1 MIFPYLYQS
10 FRRRP
15 LRHISIYW
23 IMLCAFL
30 LPLVVSVY
38 RDSLE
43 YGNQL
48 QLRNDSKEQA
58 FHISGA
64 SPEDVEWFRNIEGLT
79 APIYENGTI
88 YLTFESEEAWKR
100 FTDYNHPDFDSD
112 DWMDL
117 LEEQNRIDEALDS
130 GIVKS
135 GHALSVSIYEYDM
148 WHGLEEDP
156 VWKSQMQEILFLNI
170 ALLLFSGV
178 IVYSAY
184 RNHIAGFSQEA
195 SDLGA
200 LGAAKVQIIRL
211 FLAEFVILFPLAAV
225 SAIGLSW
232 IVMRF
237 LYQHFLGNTA
247 SSVTVWEVFHM
258 DPQNTALEI
267 LFYFLVCLCAMAGS
281 VLHGPTKRKMKKCR
295 YRSASLPALWMHQT
309 KPPFFRCL
317 FVLVPLLTAFV
328 LLFNRYLSIYTQNVY
343 NVQTSKINVTSAERG
358 FSQEELNMLYELDG
372 VQRIEQ
378 MKNSDRLFLLFTP
391 EGDELMAFIH
401 SYRDC
406 NLQLQPLEGYEI
418 AADLPGSEAA
428 DGAYYLADMGLLP
441 DKTEVKLTRVLERE
455 YQDSWRVDV
464 YVSDALMQELTAN
477 APVTKLE
484 IYTSAQFANSLEEEL
499 RNKLPSDYSVY
510 NFQNGVDAAAAR
522 QEGRLLLLSWIFCIL
537 MLVAMQI
544 IWGYLARYVD
554 DCGAMLRILFHVGAS
569 RRQVANLIPVWIGA
583 VPAVVLPFVIAIPW
597 AKLEAA
603 QTNRPFIISIP
614 VLCIYLGIGV
624 LAVLTFWCPIKYS
637 LRRVLKES
645 K

>member
-10 FRRRP
+10 LRRRP

-48 QLRNDSKEQA
+48 QMRNDSKEQA

-79 APIYENGTI
+79 DPIYENGTI
-88 YLTFESEEAWKR
+88 YLAFESEEAWKR
-100 FTDYNHPDFDSD
+100 FTGYNHPDFDD
-112 DWMDL
+112 EAWKAL
-117 LEEQNRIDEALDS
+117 IEEQNRIDEALNS
-130 GIVKS
+130 GIAKS
-135 GHALSVSIYEYDM
+135 SHALSVLMYDYDM

-156 VWKSQMQEILFLNI
+156 VWESQMQEILFTNI

-195 SDLGA
+195 ADLGA
-200 LGAAKVQIIRL
+200 LGAAKVQIIIL

-258 DPQNTALEI
+258 YPKNTALEI

-295 YRSASLPALWMHQT
+295 YRSASLPDLWIHQT

-328 LLFNRYLSIYTQNVY
+328 LLFNRYLSIYTQNVC

-358 FSQEELNMLYELDG
+358 FSQEELNMVYELDG

-401 SYRDC
+401 SYHDC

-441 DKTEVKLTRVLERE
+441 DKTEVKLTRILERE

-477 APVTKLE
+477 APVTKIE
-484 IYTSAQFANSLEEEL
+484 IYTSAQFAHSLEKEL
-499 RNKLPSDYSVY
+499 RNKLPSNYSVY

-554 DCGAMLRILFHVGAS
+554 DCAEMFRILFHVGAS
-569 RRQVANLIPVWIGA
+569 RRQVANLIPVWVGA
-583 VPAVVLPFVIAIPW
+583 VPAVVLSFVIAIPW

-603 QTNRPFIISIP
+603 QTHRPFIISIP
-614 VLCIYLGIGV
+614 VLGIYLGIGV

-637 LRRVLKES
+637 LRRALKES